1 MGRSNRDQNGKVFQA
16 PRPSWT
22 VLVVK
27 GWICRCKEAIL
38 TGSRS
43 VPGAVCRGRR
53 KFIVMV
59 QDTDFGLARLPA
71 RQASGR
77 FPRGRHFLMFIVCVT
92 VLLGRSNA
100 SPRPSSCRRLGT
112 DLGKAARWVGT
123 LVFPILQLSQLRRR
137 EQFPR
142 GHEAGKLGGERR
154 RSESAHLWLSLLT
167 LLLFNLIRKKRPRIL
182 GGIYSRAD

>member
-1 MGRSNRDQNGKVFQA
+1 MILGHGVKVRSKFTQPPSKFCKSVMGRSNRDQNGKVFPA

-38 TGSRS
+38 TGSCS
-43 VPGAVCRGRR
+43 VPGAVCQGRR
-53 KFIVMV
+53 KFVVMV

-92 VLLGRSNA
+92 VLLGRSCERLA
-100 SPRPSSCRRLGT
+100 RAIILPSSWYSSRESREMG
-112 DLGKAARWVGT
+112 GYSG
-123 LVFPILQLSQLRRR
+123 FPH
-137 EQFPR
+137 FT
-142 GHEAGKLGGERR
+142 A
-154 RSESAHLWLSLLT
+154 EST
-167 LLLFNLIRKKRPRIL
+167 
-182 GGIYSRAD
+182 